1 MLTNILS
8 AIPASPIQPFHDG
21 LERRPSSLQSSI
33 SLTYLGTAGFI
44 FSGSNRTM
52 VLDPYVTRPSLLQHG
67 FSKLKSDDAL
77 VKRWIP
83 NADDVLVGH
92 AHHDHILDAPC
103 LCHQTGARLIG
114 SEDVIRVGRA
124 AGLSENQLLATQG
137 KEDISCG
144 VGNLVRGIPSAH
156 GKVYFNRIPLQ
167 GNIPEHFK
175 WPANYWQFRHGHV
188 LNWYIELDG
197 LKFMHVDS
205 AEFFAN
211 EWQGIEVDVLCLCAI
226 GRNSRPNYIEEAI
239 SIVKPKIVMA
249 CHWDCFWI
257 PMSSTQQYTLPM
269 VNLEGFIKEVEACGV
284 EPMVLPVG
292 ETVPL

>member
-8 AIPASPIQPFHDG
+8 GIPLSPIQPFHKG
-21 LERRPSSLQSSI
+21 LERRPESLQSSI

-44 FSGSNRTM
+44 FSGTNRTL
-52 VLDPYVTRPSLLQHG
+52 VVDPYVTRPNLNQHAFTKLQSNEG
-67 FSKLKSDDAL
+67 L
-77 VKRWIP
+77 VRKWIP

-103 LCHQTGARLIG
+103 VCHQTGARLIG

-124 AGLSENQLLATQG
+124 AGLPEGQLLATKG
-137 KEDISCG
+137 KENIPCG
-144 VGNLVRGIPSAH
+144 EGNLVRGIPSAH
-156 GKVYFNRIPLQ
+156 GKVYFNRVTLP
-167 GNIPEHFK
+167 GNISEDFK
-175 WPANYWQFRHGHV
+175 WPAHYWNFRHGHV

-205 AEFFAN
+205 AEFFAK
-211 EWQGIEVDVLCLCAI
+211 EWAGIEVDVLCLCAI

-239 SIVKPKIVMA
+239 SIIKPKIVMA

-257 PMSSTQQYTLPM
+257 PMESGKQYTLPM
-269 VNLEGFIKEVEACGV
+269 VDLEGFIRDVETCGAA
-284 EPMVLPVG
+284 PMVLPIG